1 MLDLHQQRYPYSHD
15 ADLIVHN
22 FEFFE
27 LADED
32 FNYLLQRKYWEF
44 IRKILKPF

>member
-1 MLDLHQQRYPYSHD
+1 MVTEMLDLHQQRYPYWHD

-32 FNYLLQRKYWEF
+32 FLIELREVWIGNL
-44 IRKILKPF
+44 

>member
-1 MLDLHQQRYPYSHD
+1 
-15 ADLIVHN
+15 LIVHN

-32 FNYLLQRKYWEF
+32 FLIELGKYGLGIHKEDF
-44 IRKILKPF
+44 EKPF